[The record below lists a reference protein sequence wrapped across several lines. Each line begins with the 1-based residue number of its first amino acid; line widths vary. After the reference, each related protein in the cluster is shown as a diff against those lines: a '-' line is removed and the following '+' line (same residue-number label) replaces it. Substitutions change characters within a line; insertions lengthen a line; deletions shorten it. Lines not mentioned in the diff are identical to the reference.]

1 MCDTAGAG
9 LFVEKD
15 RMFLL
20 GWLSTNIVNQMLQ
33 IQNPTIVVQAGDVA
47 RIHVPEKKNNKQDIE
62 NLVEDNI
69 SISKEDWDSFETSW
83 DFKVHPLV

>member
-1 MCDTAGAG
+1 MI
-9 LFVEKD
+9 
-15 RMFLL
+15 LL
-20 GWLSTNIVNQMLQ
+20 ELVYLLKKIECFFWVVSTNIVNQMLQ

-47 RIHVPEKKNNKQDIE
+47 RIPVPEKKNNKQDIE

>member
-1 MCDTAGAG
+1 
-9 LFVEKD
+9 
-15 RMFLL
+15 MFLL

-47 RIHVPEKKNNKQDIE
+47 RIPVPEKKSNKQDIE

>member
-1 MCDTAGAG
+1 M
-9 LFVEKD
+9 
-15 RMFLL
+15 LL
-20 GWLSTNIVNQMLQ
+20 VI
-33 IQNPTIVVQAGDVA
+33 P
-47 RIHVPEKKNNKQDIE
+47 VPEKKNNKQDIE

>member
-1 MCDTAGAG
+1 MI
-9 LFVEKD
+9 LLELVYLLKKD

-47 RIHVPEKKNNKQDIE
+47 RYTCSGKEKQQ
-62 NLVEDNI
+62 
-69 SISKEDWDSFETSW
+69 TRY
-83 DFKVHPLV
+83 